1 MAYDLDGKEFPES
14 NLVKVPSFD
23 KSKISVLTKDRFG
36 FDSSAEEASYD
47 YCVDHEVLRK
57 RELKWNRMLKKFDK
71 YKKRKPDVL
80 KNRCRKGIPYSMR
93 GRAWQHLSGAS
104 ILEDKNKGLYA
115 KLLAQDKPEC
125 AKDIGM
131 IMKDLHRTFP
141 KHELFAAPEGQN
153 SLRQLLTALMVFKP
167 NHGYCQAMA
176 PVVATLLMHMPAESA
191 FWVMVQIMETYLPSY
206 YTEGFQVFQIDC
218 ELFDMLLSIY
228 APNLSSYIQSI
239 GALSVVY
246 LLEWYMCIF
255 CRTLPFS
262 CALRI
267 YDMFFCEGPIVMYKT
282 AIALMQLFMADNNQY
297 LEYPSIADFY
307 PALKHLPAEITHE
320 NVLVPRI
327 LSIRMSP
334 KFLSSLQMRAE
345 KKFKRVEES
354 RQINRMQNAQ
364 SLTHLPTDG
373 GDTSDEDSVASTP

>member
-1 MAYDLDGKEFPES
+1 MAYEPEVIEFSES
-14 NLVKVPSFD
+14 NLVKVPSID
-23 KSKISVLTKDRFG
+23 TELTWSKDRFG
-36 FDSSAEEASYD
+36 FDKTAEEASYD
-47 YCVDHEVLRK
+47 YCVSHEVLRK
-57 RELKWNRMLKKFDK
+57 RELKWNRMLKKFEK
-71 YKKRKPDVL
+71 FRKNKPQVL

-93 GRAWQHLSGAS
+93 GRAWQHLSGAYK
-104 ILEDKNKGLYA
+104 LEEKNKGLYA
-115 KLLAQDKPEC
+115 KLLAKDVPEC

-141 KHELFAAPEGQN
+141 KHELFSSSHGQT
-153 SLRQLLTALMVFKP
+153 SLRQMLTALMVFKP

-191 FWVMVQIMETYLPSY
+191 FWVMVQIMDCYLPSY
-206 YTEGFQVFQIDC
+206 YTEGFDEFQVDC
-218 ELFDMLLSIY
+218 ELFDTLLSIY
-228 APNLSSYIQSI
+228 SPNLSSYMQSI

-282 AIALMQLFMADNNQY
+282 AIALMQLLMADNNQY
-297 LEYPSIADFY
+297 LKYPNVSDFY
-307 PALKHLPAEITHE
+307 PALKHLPSGVTHE
-320 NVLVPRI
+320 NMLVPRI
-327 LSIRMSP
+327 LTIRINLKSLNSIRMHA
-334 KFLSSLQMRAE
+334 Q
-345 KKFKRVEES
+345 KKFKKVEES

-364 SLTHLPTDG
+364 SLTHIPTDDG
-373 GDTSDEDSVASTP
+373 NDTSDGDSIISTP